1 MNKDS
6 CGGVPKKW
14 ISLENFKKDLPGIT
28 KEILEQKMNLITL
41 DFETYYDVRLSL
53 GKMSTVQYVQDKDF
67 KLWGVGIKNNEEPTL
82 WVPEAECRDFLNE
95 IDWENTQIVCHNT
108 LFDAYILT
116 QVLNVYPKYY
126 YDTAAMSRGLFP
138 NESAALKNVCVRLFP
153 DDPSM
158 RKGEELI
165 NAKGI
170 RDLDPQLDKQIGTY
184 CIQDVDL
191 TYAIYNKMVTEF
203 PQSELDLMDLTV
215 RMFVE
220 PKLTLDR
227 ALLYAYRKELIETT
241 AQKIEDSGTTREI
254 LASQPKFANFLEG
267 FGITIPLKKSPRTGK
282 MIPAFGKN
290 DSAYI
295 QMCNLYPQYKHV
307 WDARE
312 AVKSRLEE
320 TRAERLLES
329 INSDG
334 SFSVPLRYYAAHTG
348 RFGGSEK
355 INLQNLPRES
365 KLREAITCNENELL
379 YIGDLSNIEAR
390 MLAWLAKEEDLLTSF
405 HQGADVYSDF
415 ASSIYG
421 RNITKEDKLERY
433 VGKTAILGL
442 GYGMG
447 AEKFQYTL
455 QTGAPSVDVTL
466 DTARSIVA
474 QYRGM
479 YYNIPRLWSVCK
491 QLLFGMMDRGQ
502 YGNVYGPLVVSN
514 NAIKLPNGMFLKYP
528 GLKYINGQ
536 FIYNGRNTSVIRTHG
551 PRVCEN
557 IIQALARIVI
567 TDQVLAVQKIPGLS
581 VVLTVHDELV
591 GLSSDKKPNETL
603 AKILAIMKE
612 PPKWCSE
619 LPLDAEG
626 HYSKVYSK

>member
-1 MNKDS
+1 
-6 CGGVPKKW
+6 
-14 ISLENFKKDLPGIT
+14 
-28 KEILEQKMNLITL
+28 MNLITL

-53 GKMSTVQYVQDKDF
+53 SKMSTVQYVQDDEF
-67 KLWGVGIKNNEEPTL
+67 KVWGVGVKFNDEDTVWI
-82 WVPEAECRDFLNE
+82 PEDEVKEFLE
-95 IDWENTQIVCHNT
+95 QIDWDNAALVCHNT

-116 QVLNVYPKYY
+116 QVFGVYAKYY

-138 NESAALKNVCVRLFP
+138 NESAALKNVCTRLYP
-153 DDPSM
+153 DNPSM
-158 RKGEELI
+158 RKGEELV

-170 RDLDPQLDKQIGTY
+170 RDLDPQLDEQIGGY

-191 TYAIYNKMVTEF
+191 TYAIFNKMRHEF
-203 PQSELDLMDLTV
+203 PQSEFDLMDLTI

-227 ALLYAYRKELIETT
+227 ALLYTYKDQIAAET
-241 AQKIEDSGTTREI
+241 AQKIEASGTTREI
-254 LASQPKFANFLEG
+254 LASQQKFANFLEELD
-267 FGITIPLKKSPRTGK
+267 ITVPTKRSPTTGK
-282 MIPAFGKN
+282 MIPAFGKK

-295 QMCNLYPQYKHV
+295 QMCNMYPQYKHV

-320 TRAERLLES
+320 TRAERLLQS
-329 INSDG
+329 VNPDG

-365 KLREAITCNENELL
+365 QLRNAITCKDPELL
-379 YIGDLSNIEAR
+379 YIADLSNIEAR
-390 MLAWLAKEEDLLTSF
+390 MLAWLSGQEDLLNAF
-405 HQGADVYSDF
+405 ARGEDVYCQF
-415 ASSIYG
+415 ASQIYN
-421 RNITKEDKLERY
+421 RPITKDDKLERY

-455 QTGAPSVDVTL
+455 ASGSPSVDVNIE
-466 DTARSIVA
+466 TARSIVQ
-474 QYRGM
+474 QYRGT

-491 QLLFGMMDRGQ
+491 QLLFSMMDRNQ
-502 YGNVYGPLVVSN
+502 IGNIYGPLSVSN
-514 NAIKLPNGMFLKYP
+514 NAIKLPNAMFLKYP
-528 GLKYINGQ
+528 SLQYINGE
-536 FIYNGRNTSVIRTHG
+536 FLYKGRNDSMIRTHG

-567 TDQVLAVQKIPGLS
+567 TDQILAVHNTSGLD
-581 VVLTVHDELV
+581 VVLTVHDEIISLA
-591 GLSSDKKPNETL
+591 SKENPNETL
-603 AKILAIMKE
+603 DQILAIMKK
-612 PPKWCSE
+612 PPDWCPD

-626 HYSKVYSK
+626 HFGKVYSK